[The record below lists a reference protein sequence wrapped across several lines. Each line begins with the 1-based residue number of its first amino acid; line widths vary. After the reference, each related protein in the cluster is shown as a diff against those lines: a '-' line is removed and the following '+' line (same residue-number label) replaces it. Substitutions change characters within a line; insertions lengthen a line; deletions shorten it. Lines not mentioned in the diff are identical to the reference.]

1 MNNQLNKGVI
11 ELFILL
17 LLKRKDNYGYELT
30 KISANNLN
38 ITEGAVYPVLRRLAK
53 QGYLKAY
60 QKIENKREKKYYHIT
75 DEGLQRLKRLLEE
88 WKVIEMA
95 IANYM

>member
-17 LLKRKDNYGYELT
+17 LLKKEDNYGYELT

-53 QGYLKAY
+53 QGYLDVYK
-60 QKIENKREKKYYHIT
+60 KNENKREKKYYHINEEGCDRLT
-75 DEGLQRLKRLLEE
+75 GLLDE
-88 WKVIEMA
+88 WNVIDTA
-95 IANYM
+95 IRKFT